1 MTKEEIINYLMSTP
15 YNTNRAV
22 LESILGDKANKNAV
36 IAYAMNTPNNM
47 NRTVLESLVDDDVV
61 AAVVG
66 TAVVGTAVI

>member
-36 IAYAMNTPNNM
+36 I
-47 NRTVLESLVDDDVV
+47 S
-61 AAVVG
+61 
-66 TAVVGTAVI
+66 